1 MTWDESLITHRYA
14 DLGDVRLHLVEAGSG
29 PLVLLLHGFPEF
41 WYSWRFQI
49 PALAAA
55 GYRVLAP
62 DMRGYN
68 LSDKPRG
75 LKAYAPAV
83 LARDVARLIQACGA
97 ERATVIGHDWGGGVA
112 WQFAMQHPDR
122 LDRLVILNA
131 AHPMRMLRALRTG
144 RQLARSWYFFYFQ
157 LPWLPEAGIR
167 AARSAALRR
176 VFRTEP
182 VRRDAFTEEDIDRY
196 VEAMAQP
203 GALTA
208 SINYYR
214 AMMRRNPRRA
224 LAQMHRVDAPVLIIW
239 GERDRYQGRELAE
252 PDPAWVS
259 HARVAR
265 LPDASHWVQTD
276 RPEQVNALLLEF
288 LRGPAAG

>member
-112 WQFAMQHPDR
+112 WQFAMQQPDR